1 MPQYKINIPLNGI
14 EIYFDVKPD
23 EFVLQKLR
31 VGKWRWH
38 NGKKCWY
45 NKIGEVTMQF
55 ANDICTPLPNFQ
67 SMFPPK
73 QPSINNET
81 TPQTTSYNLVSDG
94 NTLSHVTITKNG
106 EKYTVTST
114 NNQLICSDCHRMLS
128 VHAPSCPFCGCPIEH
143 ILQSDFNEL
152 TLKHQ
157 EERRLAE
164 EKLRK
169 EAEEHAHAIRM
180 AQQQEREGRRKREL
194 EKQQQ
199 AEAADR
205 ERRCEIERIC
215 ANYAIETS
223 IVERIIKSGI
233 SPDKLRNR
241 ISRILYYR
249 KAYPSAEIALN
260 SFITNETIEEYI
272 ARYKEK
278 ATPKTKCI
286 GVCSNCSRED
296 CLEHK

>member
-1 MPQYKINIPLNGI
+1 M
-14 EIYFDVKPD
+14 
-23 EFVLQKLR
+23 
-31 VGKWRWH
+31 
-38 NGKKCWY
+38 
-45 NKIGEVTMQF
+45 
-55 ANDICTPLPNFQ
+55 
-67 SMFPPK
+67 
-73 QPSINNET
+73 
-81 TPQTTSYNLVSDG
+81 
-94 NTLSHVTITKNG
+94 
-106 EKYTVTST
+106 
-114 NNQLICSDCHRMLS
+114 
-128 VHAPSCPFCGCPIEH
+128 
-143 ILQSDFNEL
+143 
-152 TLKHQ
+152 
-157 EERRLAE
+157 
-164 EKLRK
+164 
-169 EAEEHAHAIRM
+169 
-180 AQQQEREGRRKREL
+180 

-215 ANYAIETS
+215 VNYAIETS
-223 IVERIIKSGI
+223 IVERIIKSEI

-272 ARYKEK
+272 TRYKEK